1 MDTSGKFFWIDLHF
15 KGSFHSV
22 IQHMMTLKIACWQLI
37 HWQKEIQSVKFYE
50 EESKET
56 FTTKKSHQI
65 F

>member
-1 MDTSGKFFWIDLHF
+1 
-15 KGSFHSV
+15 
-22 IQHMMTLKIACWQLI
+22 MMILKIACWQLI
-37 HWQKEIQSVKFYE
+37 HWQKGIQSVKFYE